1 MRKNYNFMPGDFIF
15 RNIFINQFE
24 RKTIQM
30 EKSSRETLDI
40 FCKTIILVQDWRE
53 RCQGKISFSSFI
65 WFIIV
70 LLFFFIIFISH
81 CDMKVPFR
89 EMEIDGPL
97 FYLWKFNF
105 RKDTFF
111 FELKH
116 MRTVVDKF
124 AKLRVF
130 CM

>member
-1 MRKNYNFMPGDFIF
+1 
-15 RNIFINQFE
+15 
-24 RKTIQM
+24 M

-81 CDMKVPFR
+81 CDSKAPFR
-89 EMEIDGPL
+89 GMEIDGPL
-97 FYLWKFNF
+97 VYLWKFNF
-105 RKDTFF
+105 REDTFF
-111 FELKH
+111 FLNLF
-116 MRTVVDKF
+116 VVY
-124 AKLRVF
+124 
-130 CM
+130 